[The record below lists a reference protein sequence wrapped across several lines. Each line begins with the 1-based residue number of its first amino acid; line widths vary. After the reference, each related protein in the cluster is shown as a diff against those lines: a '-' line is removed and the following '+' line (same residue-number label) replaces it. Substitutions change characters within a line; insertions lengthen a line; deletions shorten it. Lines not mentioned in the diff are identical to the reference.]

1 MNSLQEMA
9 FIFDYSAKKRNLFKE
24 QLANDAVARTNI
36 EGRQKLKTLCET
48 RWASSSE
55 TLYTFNAAFST
66 RHATLGEL
74 SSDHS
79 DSKAGTFQAAIER
92 FDFIVTLAEH
102 ALSGIVPLASVCRR
116 YRRISQQKNLA
127 LSSGNSMVKDMTTRC
142 GMHYM
147 SLQ

>member
-1 MNSLQEMA
+1 MA
-9 FIFDYSAKKRNLFKE
+9 FIFDYSAKKLNLSKE

-48 RWASSSE
+48 HWASRSE
-55 TLYTFNAAFST
+55 TYTFNAAFST
-66 RHATLGEL
+66 RHATLGKL

-92 FDFIVTLAEH
+92 FDFIVTLVEH
-102 ALSGIVPLASVCRR
+102 ALSGIVPLSSVCRR
-116 YRRISQQKNLA
+116 YRRISQQKNLE